1 MIINVAM
8 TIAGSDPAGGAGIQ
22 ADMRTF
28 EAMGVK
34 GTSVVSALTAQN
46 AKRVAGIAPVDP
58 DFVALQIETVF
69 EAVAID
75 AVKTGMLLNAGA
87 IGAVAE
93 VLANH
98 RVKSLVVD
106 PVMKATAG
114 GDLLEPSAVKTL
126 IEKIF
131 PIARMVTPNAPEAT
145 SLTGI
150 EVTDIKSMKEA
161 AMEIARLG
169 PENVV
174 ITGGHID
181 GERLVDLLLSD
192 GRFFEFVHQ
201 RIDTKETHG
210 TGCVFS
216 AAITA
221 ALAMGRPVE
230 KAVKQAG
237 EFVEKK
243 LKTQEEYRSR
253 IA

>member
-58 DFVALQIETVF
+58 DFVALQIETLF